1 MWDAQAAVA
10 SSELAR
16 HGTRLTSTRPVLF
29 GTHLF
34 LSGPASEC
42 SSLESE
48 SAKLSELES
57 GFWRE
62 YEEYALQL
70 QQLTDE
76 QAHVKNQIKN
86 ASDTLDRS
94 VPVGEK
100 WRGSGI
106 EAWEEGRQCGC
117 GCSRA
122 LLRLLHSRAPS
133 LSPFVP
139 FASGAA

>member
-1 MWDAQAAVA
+1 MCR
-10 SSELAR
+10 S
-16 HGTRLTSTRPVLF
+16 
-29 GTHLF
+29 
-34 LSGPASEC
+34 SEC

-86 ASDTLDRS
+86 ASETLDRS
-94 VPVGEK
+94 GLLAVADEVSSKGARVARK
-100 WRGSGI
+100 W
-106 EAWEEGRQCGC
+106 
-117 GCSRA
+117 
-122 LLRLLHSRAPS
+122 
-133 LSPFVP
+133 V
-139 FASGAA
+139 